1 MKWRLAAGL
10 AMAAGLAVSAC
21 STASTPARPAHPASP
36 SAPGHR
42 ARATAAAGLAA
53 QPAATQAPAHL
64 PGCTTS
70 VASAPQLQVARAL
83 LRVGA
88 EPFGVAVTP
97 DGRYVFVSRATSGVQ
112 VYRAGRGLALTW
124 VRSVSVPGTLLGE
137 ALTSGGRYL
146 LVASDRGAVVI
157 DVAAAEQGRP
167 HAVLGTLS
175 APHGMGAIEV
185 AVTHNSRL
193 AFVSLEYSD
202 DIVVFR
208 LHRALVSGFGPAD
221 YVGSIPAGEAV
232 VGLALSPDGRWL
244 YATSELGPR
253 VAQIRNDQSRTGQG
267 SLSVISVPRAAT
279 DPAHSVLTTVAA
291 GCQPVRVVTSADGTV
306 AWVTARGS
314 NTLLGF
320 STALLRSH
328 PARSL
333 VARVRVGEA
342 PVGLA
347 LVDHGRQIVVA
358 DSNRFNAPGASAS
371 LAVVRVADALAGR
384 PALAGLL
391 PAGLFPRE
399 MAVAPSGR
407 TLLVTCFGSGQL
419 ELVALT
425 GLP

>member
-10 AMAAGLAVSAC
+10 AMAAGLALSAC
-21 STASTPARPAHPASP
+21 STAPTPARPAHPASR
-36 SAPGHR
+36 SASGHR
-42 ARATAAAGLAA
+42 ARATAAAGLAV
-53 QPAATQAPAHL
+53 QPAATGAPAHL
-64 PGCTTS
+64 PGCTT
-70 VASAPQLQVARAL
+70 AATPARY
-83 LRVGA
+83 LRATRAMIRTGGD
-88 EPFGVAVTP
+88 PFGVAVTP
-97 DGRYVFVSRATSGVQ
+97 DGRYVFVSGAGSVQ
-112 VYRAGRGLALTW
+112 VFRSGPGLALTR
-124 VRSVSVPGTLLGE
+124 VREVTVPASLAGE

-146 LVASDRGAVVI
+146 LVASNRGAVVI

-167 HAVLGTLS
+167 HAVLGTLA
-175 APHGMGAIEV
+175 APHGVGAIEV
-185 AVTHNSRL
+185 AITHNSQL

-202 DIVVFR
+202 DIAVFR

-221 YVGSIPAGEAV
+221 YVGSIPAGQAV

-244 YATSELGPR
+244 YATSELDPR
-253 VAQIRNDQSRTGQG
+253 VAQIRNDQSRTSQG

-291 GCQPVRVVTSADGTV
+291 GCEPVRVIASAGGAV
-306 AWVTARGS
+306 VWVTARGS

-320 STALLRSH
+320 STALLRKH
-328 PARSL
+328 PGRSL
-333 VARVRVGEA
+333 IARVGVGQA

-358 DSNRFNAPGASAS
+358 DSNRFDTPGASAS

-399 MAVAPSGR
+399 MALAPGGR
-407 TLLVTCFGSGQL
+407 TLLVTCFSSGQL
-419 ELVALT
+419 ELVDLA

>member
-21 STASTPARPAHPASP
+21 STS
-36 SAPGHR
+36 SAPAASGHR
-42 ARATAAAGLAA
+42 APATGSGHRAPAPTAAGLAS
-53 QPAATQAPAHL
+53 QAAVTAAPAHL
-64 PGCTTS
+64 PGCTTT
-70 VASAPQLQVARAL
+70 ATPARQLQATRAL
-83 LRVGA
+83 VRVGGN
-88 EPFGVAVTP
+88 PFGVAVTP
-97 DGRYVFVSRATSGVQ
+97 DGRFVFVSGAESTVQ
-112 VYRAGRGLALTW
+112 VFRAGPGRSLTRVAVVTAPGAQLA
-124 VRSVSVPGTLLGE
+124 GE

-146 LVASDRGAVVI
+146 LVASNRGAVVI

-167 HAVLGTLS
+167 HAVLGTLA
-175 APHGMGAIEV
+175 APHGVGAIEV
-185 AVTHNSRL
+185 AVSHDGEL

-244 YATSELGPR
+244 YATSELDPG
-253 VAQIRNDQSRTGQG
+253 VAPGRNGQG

-291 GCQPVRVVTSADGTV
+291 GCEPVRVAASADGALV
-306 AWVTARGS
+306 WVTARGS

-320 STALLRSH
+320 SAALLRSH

-333 VARVRVGEA
+333 IARVGVGEA

-358 DSNRFNAPGASAS
+358 DSNRFHTPGASAS

-399 MAVAPSGR
+399 MAVAPTGR

-419 ELVALT
+419 ELVDLT

>member
-21 STASTPARPAHPASP
+21 STAAAPARPAHPASQGA
-36 SAPGHR
+36 SGHR
-42 ARATAAAGLAA
+42 PPATTAAGLAA
-53 QPAATQAPAHL
+53 QPAATGAPARL
-64 PGCTTS
+64 PGCTT
-70 VASAPQLQVARAL
+70 AATPARNLRTARAMIQ
-83 LRVGA
+83 VGGD
-88 EPFGVAVTP
+88 PFGVAVTP

-112 VYRAGRGLALTW
+112 VYRVGRGLALTW
-124 VRSVSVPGTLLGE
+124 VRSVTVPGTLLGE

-146 LVASDRGAVVI
+146 LVASNRGAVVI

-167 HAVLGTLS
+167 HAVLGTLD
-175 APHGMGAIEV
+175 APRGVGAIEV
-185 AVTHNSRL
+185 AVSHNSQL

-244 YATSELGPR
+244 YATSELDPG
-253 VAQIRNDQSRTGQG
+253 VARGRTGQG

-279 DPAHSVLTTVAA
+279 DPAHAVLTTVAA
-291 GCQPVRVVTSADGTV
+291 GCQPVRVITSADGAV

-333 VARVRVGEA
+333 IARVGVGEA

-358 DSNRFNAPGASAS
+358 DSNRFGTPGASAS
-371 LAVVRVADALAGR
+371 LAVVRVADALADR

-391 PAGLFPRE
+391 PAGVFPRE
-399 MAVAPSGR
+399 MTVAPSGR

-419 ELVALT
+419 ELVSLT
-425 GLP
+425 GPL

>member
-1 MKWRLAAGL
+1 MPGRVRAPGAGYRGRRVSGPARGDRGPGSPAGL
-10 AMAAGLAVSAC
+10 YD
-21 STASTPARPAHPASP
+21 H
-36 SAPGHR
+36 GH
-42 ARATAAAGLAA
+42 TS
-53 QPAATQAPAHL
+53 AHL
-64 PGCTTS
+64 QAT
-70 VASAPQLQVARAL
+70 RAL
-83 LRVGA
+83 VRVGGN
-88 EPFGVAVTP
+88 PFGVAVTP
-97 DGRYVFVSRATSGVQ
+97 DGRFVFVSGAGSTVQ
-112 VYRAGRGLALTW
+112 VFRAGPGLALTR
-124 VRSVSVPGTLLGE
+124 VAVVTAPGAQLAGE

-146 LVASDRGAVVI
+146 LVASNRGAVVI

-167 HAVLGTLS
+167 HAVLGTLA
-175 APHGMGAIEV
+175 APHGVGAIEV
-185 AVTHNSRL
+185 AVTHNSQL

-202 DIVVFR
+202 DIAVFR

-244 YATSELGPR
+244 YATSELDPG
-253 VAQIRNDQSRTGQG
+253 VAPGRTGQG

-291 GCQPVRVVTSADGTV
+291 GCQPVRVVTSADGAV

-333 VARVRVGEA
+333 IARVGVGEA

-358 DSNRFNAPGASAS
+358 DSNRFDTPGASAS

-419 ELVALT
+419 ELVSLT
-425 GLP
+425 GPL

>member
-1 MKWRLAAGL
+1 MRRGLVAGPARLA
-10 AMAAGLAVSAC
+10 MVAGLAVSAC
-21 STASTPARPAHPASP
+21 TVAPAPARPAHPASR
-36 SAPGHR
+36 SVSGYRAP
-42 ARATAAAGLAA
+42 ATGAAGLAA
-53 QPAATQAPAHL
+53 PPAATGAPAQL
-64 PGCTTS
+64 PGCTT
-70 VASAPQLQVARAL
+70 VATSARYLPATRAVV
-83 LRVGA
+83 RVGG

-124 VRSVSVPGTLLGE
+124 VRSVTVPGTLLGE

-167 HAVLGTLS
+167 RPVLGTLS
-175 APHGMGAIEV
+175 APRGMGAIEV
-185 AVTHNSRL
+185 AVTHNSQL

-202 DIVVFR
+202 DIAVFR
-208 LHRALVSGFGPAD
+208 LGRALASGFGPAD
-221 YVGSIPAGEAV
+221 YAGSIPEGEAV
-232 VGLALSPDGRWL
+232 VGLALSPDGQWL
-244 YATSELGPR
+244 YATSELDPG
-253 VAQIRNDQSRTGQG
+253 VAAGRTGQG
-267 SLSVISVPRAAT
+267 SLSVISVPRAAA
-279 DPAHSVLTTVAA
+279 DPAHSVLATVAA

-314 NTLLGF
+314 NALLGF

-333 VARVRVGEA
+333 IARAGVGEA

-358 DSNRFNAPGASAS
+358 DSNRFETPGASAS

-391 PAGLFPRE
+391 PAGLFPRD
-399 MAVAPSGR
+399 MAVAPRGR

-419 ELVALT
+419 ELVDLT